1 MNFLSEIKDSL
12 KRSFS
17 MKDLGEAAYV
27 LGIRI
32 YRDRS
37 KRLIALSQSTYIDK
51 VLKRFNMENSKKG
64 LLPMSPGT
72 VLCKNQCPR
81 TLDERVQMNDVPYAS
96 AVGSIMYAMLCTRPD
111 VSYALSVSSRYQSDP
126 GLEHWAA
133 VKGILK
139 YLKRTKDLLLV
150 YGGDEELIVSG
161 YTDAG
166 FMTDPDDFKSQSGYV
181 FILNGGAVDWKS
193 SKQKTVADST
203 TEAEYVAASE
213 ASKEAVWIKQ
223 FLEDLGVVPSALDP
237 VEIYCDNSGAVAQAR
252 EPSSHHKTRHIER
265 KYKLIR
271 HHVEAGLVKVRKV
284 HTDLNV
290 SDPMTKPL
298 PRAKHEQH
306 RIAIGVREAM

>member
-1 MNFLSEIKDSL
+1 
-12 KRSFS
+12 
-17 MKDLGEAAYV
+17 
-27 LGIRI
+27 
-32 YRDRS
+32 
-37 KRLIALSQSTYIDK
+37 
-51 VLKRFNMENSKKG
+51 
-64 LLPMSPGT
+64 
-72 VLCKNQCPR
+72 
-81 TLDERVQMNDVPYAS
+81 MNDVPYAS
-96 AVGSIMYAMLCTRPD
+96 AVGSIMYAMLCTRPA

-139 YLKRTKDLLLV
+139 YLRRTKDLLLV

-193 SKQKTVADST
+193 SKQKTVA
-203 TEAEYVAASE
+203 EYVAASE

-223 FLEDLGVVPSALDP
+223 FLEDLGVVPSAQDP
-237 VEIYCDNSGAVAQAR
+237 VEIYCDNSGTVAHAR
-252 EPSSHHKTRHIER
+252 ESSSHHKTRHIER
-265 KYKLIR
+265 KYELIR

-290 SDPMTKPL
+290 SDPMTNPL

>member
-1 MNFLSEIKDSL
+1 
-12 KRSFS
+12 
-17 MKDLGEAAYV
+17 
-27 LGIRI
+27 
-32 YRDRS
+32 
-37 KRLIALSQSTYIDK
+37 
-51 VLKRFNMENSKKG
+51 
-64 LLPMSPGT
+64 
-72 VLCKNQCPR
+72 
-81 TLDERVQMNDVPYAS
+81 MNDAPYAS

-139 YLKRTKDLLLV
+139 YLRRTKDLLLV
-150 YGGDEELIVSG
+150 YRGDEELIVSC

-181 FILNGGAVDWKS
+181 FILNNGAVDWKS

-203 TEAEYVAASE
+203 MEVEYFASSE

-223 FLEDLGVVPSALDP
+223 FLENLGVVPSALNP
-237 VEIYCDNSGAVAQAR
+237 VEIYCENSGAVARAR
-252 EPSSHHKTRHIER
+252 EPNSHHKTRHIEC

-271 HHVEAGLVKVRKV
+271 HHVEVGLVKVRKV

-306 RIAIGVREAM
+306 RIAIGVKEAM

>member
-1 MNFLSEIKDSL
+1 LIGNNVDFLSEIKESL
-12 KRSFS
+12 KKSFS

-32 YRDRS
+32 YRDIS
-37 KRLIALSQSTYIDK
+37 KRLIPLSQSTYIDK

-72 VLCKNQCPR
+72 VLCKNQSPR

-96 AVGSIMYAMLCTRPD
+96 AVGSIMYSILCTRPD
-111 VSYALSVSSRYQSDP
+111 VSYALSVSSWYQSDP

-139 YLKRTKDLLLV
+139 YLRRTKDLLLV
-150 YGGDEELIVSG
+150 YGGDEELIVSC

-193 SKQKTVADST
+193 SKQKTVANMLRLQKPPKGRSGSSSFLKILVWSQVRRT
-203 TEAEYVAASE
+203 RWRSIVIIVAPWLRQGNHVRTIRQCIFSANINSFDIM
-213 ASKEAVWIKQ
+213 SK
-223 FLEDLGVVPSALDP
+223 
-237 VEIYCDNSGAVAQAR
+237 
-252 EPSSHHKTRHIER
+252 
-265 KYKLIR
+265 
-271 HHVEAGLVKVRKV
+271 KV
-284 HTDLNV
+284 
-290 SDPMTKPL
+290 
-298 PRAKHEQH
+298 
-306 RIAIGVREAM
+306 